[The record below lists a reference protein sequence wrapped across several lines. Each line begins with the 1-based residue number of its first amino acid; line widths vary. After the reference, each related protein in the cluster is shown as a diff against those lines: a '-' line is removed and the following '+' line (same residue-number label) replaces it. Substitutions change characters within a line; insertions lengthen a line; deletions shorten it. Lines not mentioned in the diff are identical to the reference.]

1 MDSLLSSLRYRAN
14 IVYEAL
20 NNMDNISCRK
30 VILSYERVKVQC
42 MLSQA

>member
-30 VILSYERVKVQC
+30 VI
-42 MLSQA
+42 

>member
-20 NNMDNISCRK
+20 NGMENITCRK
-30 VILSYERVKVQC
+30 V
-42 MLSQA
+42 